1 MKLKVFVLFL
11 FGTALQA
18 AALRKVMIL
27 DFKNLD
33 KNPDYSYLE
42 DSITEAIRNDLKAK
56 FDFKEL
62 PQKDWRNLA
71 EKNYFLWPEENHS
84 RGFALNLGLLARQD
98 IAIGGYYQAIIE
110 KKARRGAKAH
120 DFVIRAHVFVLDI
133 GKKKVVSEFDM
144 IMPADASLFGAVEE
158 LAARVVKESK
168 SVLPNKGEAGKQ
180 QFDDDEIGPHELG
193 LIAGTGVYAQP
204 KQFSGNDTTDNALY
218 TKDFKSA
225 ISASAFYAYH
235 DFLVSHM
242 QLHLMGGA
250 QFASNDLAVAT
261 DSKRIRASLL
271 DISAAGHLGYEMSF
285 WRFTLT
291 PLAGGGFSMA
301 SIKLDYTTLSTLPVD
316 ANGNTRSGNNLNT
329 SAPFAEGGLKLGIKL
344 TNRLSLNAYG
354 MWRQSFY
361 IGESVSQAYAA
372 GGISFRL

>member
-1 MKLKVFVLFL
+1 MRAKILVVFLV
-11 FGTALQA
+11 GSSVQA
-18 AALRKVMIL
+18 AGLRKVMIL

-33 KNPDYSYLE
+33 KNPNYSYLE

-62 PQKDWRNLA
+62 PQKDWRSLA
-71 EKNYFLWPEENHS
+71 QKNYFLWPEENHS

-98 IAIGGYYQAIIE
+98 IAVGGFYQAIIE
-110 KKARRGAKAH
+110 NKSRRGGY
-120 DFVIRAHVFVLDI
+120 VIRAHVFVLDI

-144 IMPADASLFGAVEE
+144 TMPADASLFGAVEE

-193 LIAGTGVYAQP
+193 LIAGTGVFAQP
-204 KQFSGNDTTDNALY
+204 QQFSGNYTTDNALY
-218 TKDFKSA
+218 SKDFKSA

-235 DFLVSHM
+235 DFLLPRM

-271 DISAAGHLGYEMSF
+271 DISTAGHIGYEMSF

-301 SIKLDYTTLSTLPVD
+301 SIQLDYTTLSTLPVD
-316 ANGNTRSGNNLNT
+316 ATGNTRSGNNLNT
-329 SAPFAEGGLKLGIKL
+329 SSPFAEGGLKLGIKL
-344 TNRLSLNAYG
+344 TSRLSLNAYG

-361 IGESVSQAYAA
+361 IGESVGHAYAA